1 MEEITNYLSSTNTD
15 TSDNEE
21 TITNKQNQLLQRC
34 KHIPMRL
41 TDSERNLLIVLEN
54 ALEVCEYTDVVD
66 IVFSYTHNFTE
77 ADIRR
82 VVDSVADS
90 NSYYSYNIK
99 PVERA
104 LYMLSNFFDQNEA
117 LKDFSLDLTTEI
129 MTQLPVL
136 WYYADKD
143 MTTMPYRLADTGQGY
158 QRVQDCPNV
167 GNEMRKILTR
177 VQNRC
182 GKWVG
187 LSVVHLG
194 DRDCIDKL
202 PQLVTDEAFHRYVS
216 EEWGSIANLRLV
228 ILTDF
233 FKHGFDG
240 SGDDGGSC
248 IDGRLTSAWNCTVDF
263 RQCNGLLRGGVV
275 GCVITTIARPDI
287 EMSGLDSNILALNE
301 LLISIPAVKSQ
312 FQLIL
317 IALRRKQL
325 HGSHACAKATMEILR
340 NILGSARFNNAEDML
355 RVVKSVGQELVSAA
369 PCEYTIG
376 NLLDSVFGPICELAQ
391 DHIHADECIMV
402 LGHSQVVELFLKAA
416 ARKRRFQVVI
426 SESAPSLDGHR
437 LANSLSKVSNISI
450 TLIPD
455 SGIYALMS
463 RINKVIFS
471 PQAVMADGGAIA
483 SCGHAMLT
491 LAAKVE
497 FNIPV
502 YDYIPPE
509 QIDLFVTNN
518 GCHLPSYIFRLL
530 PEYYHINDYNL

>member
-1 MEEITNYLSSTNTD
+1 MRDTYGKLIYILMDTESYQIKQDLKIDFVKPILTVELFLFQNNKVDIINDPLFVLATQVIDIDNDARDIIKINKLSIEKN
-15 TSDNEE
+15 NAMKGLIE
-21 TITNKQNQLLQRC
+21 RYC
-34 KHIPMRL
+34 
-41 TDSERNLLIVLEN
+41 TDS
-54 ALEVCEYTDVVD
+54 
-66 IVFSYTHNFTE
+66 FTE
-77 ADIRR
+77 VDIRR

-117 LKDFSLDLTTEI
+117 LKDFSLDLTSGRRLFSSFNTSRYMGGGAKLSHNHKQQYTFVNQSLTLWKEI

-194 DRDCIDKL
+194 DRDVPNALVFIDKYTQVPRILSPIVQCIDKL

-248 IDGRLTSAWNCTVDF
+248 IDGRLTSAW
-263 RQCNGLLRGGVV
+263 
-275 GCVITTIARPDI
+275 
-287 EMSGLDSNILALNE
+287 
-301 LLISIPAVKSQ
+301 
-312 FQLIL
+312 
-317 IALRRKQL
+317 
-325 HGSHACAKATMEILR
+325 
-340 NILGSARFNNAEDML
+340 
-355 RVVKSVGQELVSAA
+355 
-369 PCEYTIG
+369 
-376 NLLDSVFGPICELAQ
+376 
-391 DHIHADECIMV
+391 
-402 LGHSQVVELFLKAA
+402 
-416 ARKRRFQVVI
+416 
-426 SESAPSLDGHR
+426 
-437 LANSLSKVSNISI
+437 
-450 TLIPD
+450 
-455 SGIYALMS
+455 
-463 RINKVIFS
+463 
-471 PQAVMADGGAIA
+471 
-483 SCGHAMLT
+483 
-491 LAAKVE
+491 
-497 FNIPV
+497 
-502 YDYIPPE
+502 
-509 QIDLFVTNN
+509 
-518 GCHLPSYIFRLL
+518 
-530 PEYYHINDYNL
+530 